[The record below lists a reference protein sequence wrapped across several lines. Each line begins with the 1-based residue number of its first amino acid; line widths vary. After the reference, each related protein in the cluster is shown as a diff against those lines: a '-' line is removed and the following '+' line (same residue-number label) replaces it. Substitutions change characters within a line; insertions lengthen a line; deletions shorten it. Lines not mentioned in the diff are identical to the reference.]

1 MKQHRLD
8 SRAAKHIVHSQHH
21 ILKFVP
27 TYALPHVVRG
37 FAKHYRIQK
46 KVMLKAMAHYVRIC
60 KTL

>member
-8 SRAAKHIVHSQHH
+8 TRDAKRIIHSQHH
-21 ILKFVP
+21 ILQAVP